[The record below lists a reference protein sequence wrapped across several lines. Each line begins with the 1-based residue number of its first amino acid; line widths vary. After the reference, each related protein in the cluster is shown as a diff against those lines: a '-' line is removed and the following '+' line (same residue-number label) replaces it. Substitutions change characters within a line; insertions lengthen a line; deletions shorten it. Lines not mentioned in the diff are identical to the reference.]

1 MKQID
6 ITDFLPEPEEQSSGF
21 GMAEKQLEQAKQA
34 GLKYVASRMRTS
46 REVQEYLQKKNI
58 SREMIREVV
67 AFLEEYRYL
76 DDAAYCKSWIHD
88 RVQFHPCGR
97 QKMAVELAK
106 KISDK
111 TLIRTSLE
119 AYFSEETELETALEA
134 ALKKTGGSRAAVS
147 REKLGRFLYTKGFSG
162 AIINQVL
169 QDERIQERVQTEY
182 NNF

>member
-1 MKQID
+1 
-6 ITDFLPEPEEQSSGF
+6 
-21 GMAEKQLEQAKQA
+21 
-34 GLKYVASRMRTS
+34 
-46 REVQEYLQKKNI
+46 
-58 SREMIREVV
+58 
-67 AFLEEYRYL
+67 
-76 DDAAYCKSWIHD
+76 
-88 RVQFHPCGR
+88 
-97 QKMAVELAK
+97 MAVELAK

-119 AYFSEETELETALEA
+119 AYFPEETELETALEA